1 MVEYKIDTSE
11 LREYCGRL
19 RAGDRVLLSGTV
31 YTSRDAAH
39 KRICALLDSGEELP
53 FDLKDAAIYYAGP
66 TPTNRVMLS
75 AAAVRL
81 LRAAWMF
88 MRRGFSTRD
97 FAA

>member
-1 MVEYKIDTSE
+1 MAEYKIDTSE

-53 FDLKDAAIYYAGP
+53 FDLKDAAIYYA
-66 TPTNRVMLS
+66 
-75 AAAVRL
+75 AAVRL

>member
-1 MVEYKIDTSE
+1 MAEYKIDTSE

-66 TPTNRVMLS
+66 TPTKPGDVIG
-75 AAAVRL
+75 RL